1 MATFKFVLLVLL
13 IICLN
18 ILQISFLFK
27 YPILKYL
34 NLTLILMIF
43 FLIFNKFKFALLT
56 VLTGSILLDLYSI
69 FKPSVF
75 FLTFLLTLVIS
86 YKIIKEFS
94 QMSTNS
100 VLIVAILCNLAYQAI
115 ILIIVWLA
123 YFLNLQDFI
132 VVMDKFYWLSFCWS
146 VLANSLA
153 IVMGYS
159 IMKTLRQK

>member
-1 MATFKFVLLVLL
+1 
-13 IICLN
+13 
-18 ILQISFLFK
+18 
-27 YPILKYL
+27 
-34 NLTLILMIF
+34 MIF

-100 VLIVAILCNLAYQAI
+100 VLIVAILCNLAYQTI

-123 YFLNLQDFI
+123 YFLNLQDFM

-159 IMKTLRQK
+159 IIKTLRQK

>member
-1 MATFKFVLLVLL
+1 MAKLKLILLFLL

-27 YPILKYL
+27 SPVLKYL
-34 NLTLILMIF
+34 NLTLILMILL
-43 FLIFNKFKFALLT
+43 LIFNKFKFALL
-56 VLTGSILLDLYSI
+56 VALASGILFDLYSI
-69 FKPSVF
+69 FKPGIF
-75 FLTFLLTLVIS
+75 FLTFLLILVIS

-123 YFLNLQDFI
+123 YFLNFQDFM
-132 VVMDKFYWLSFCWS
+132 VVMDKFYWFNFGWS

-153 IVMGYS
+153 IIIGYS
-159 IMKTLRQK
+159 IIKTLRQK